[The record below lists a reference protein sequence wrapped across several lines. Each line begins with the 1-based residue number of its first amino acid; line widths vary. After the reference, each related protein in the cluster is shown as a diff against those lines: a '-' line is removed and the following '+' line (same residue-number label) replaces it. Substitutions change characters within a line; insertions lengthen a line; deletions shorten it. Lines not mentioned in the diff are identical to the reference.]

1 MCFFPY
7 ILTFIKLIQN
17 NSKSEKDNQQNKIE
31 SKIILSKKFQEGRI
45 MDHPS
50 GSTIPSIFRNA
61 STTRSVQK
69 SARSFD
75 ETSPSSPTSSSSGF
89 TGKNNTLC
97 LQFRNAMYWTI
108 LFFRS
113 HIRSLSFVT
122 NWARSYHY
130 LFASKT

>member
-1 MCFFPY
+1 
-7 ILTFIKLIQN
+7 
-17 NSKSEKDNQQNKIE
+17 
-31 SKIILSKKFQEGRI
+31 

-97 LQFRNAMYWTI
+97 LQFRNEAKKHLYII
-108 LFFRS
+108 LKNAKKY
-113 HIRSLSFVT
+113 ILIT
-122 NWARSYHY
+122 
-130 LFASKT
+130 LFQIYK

>member
-1 MCFFPY
+1 
-7 ILTFIKLIQN
+7 
-17 NSKSEKDNQQNKIE
+17 
-31 SKIILSKKFQEGRI
+31 

-89 TGKNNTLC
+89 TGKNNTEYL
-97 LQFRNAMYWTI
+97 MSTI
-108 LFFRS
+108 SKRS
-113 HIRSLSFVT
+113 KNERVRLGRDF
-122 NWARSYHY
+122 SYKY
-130 LFASKT
+130 LYSI